1 MQQQGI
7 AALHVLLVNL
17 HHQHIVGLLFDV
29 SAVVVQLHHPV
40 RLAQIAVGV
49 IDVFHHETGVILAAH
64 GVEIGTAKQVRHG
77 GGQLDHL
84 LGLANVIDPFAVDQQ
99 RAFRA
104 VEQRFDQ
111 QRLQLVAAQIVED
124 LAHLKA

>member
-7 AALHVLLVNL
+7 AALHVLLVDL
-17 HHQHIVGLLFDV
+17 HHQHVVGLLFDV
-29 SAVVVQLHHPV
+29 GTVVVQLHHPV
-40 RLAQIAVGV
+40 RLAQVAVGI
-49 IDVFHHETGVILAAH
+49 IDVFHHEAGVILAAH
-64 GVEIGTAKQVRHG
+64 GIEVGTANQVGDG

-84 LGLANVIDPFAVDQQ
+84 FGLADVIDPFAVDQQ

-104 VEQRFDQ
+104 IEQCFDQ

-124 LAHLKA
+124 LAHLEA